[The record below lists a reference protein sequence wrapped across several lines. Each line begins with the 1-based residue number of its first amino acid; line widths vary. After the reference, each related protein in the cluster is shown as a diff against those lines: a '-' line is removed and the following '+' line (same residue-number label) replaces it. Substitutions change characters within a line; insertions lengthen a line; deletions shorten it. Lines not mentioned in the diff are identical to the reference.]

1 VWVRDRGLPFCVGV
15 GPTCAGATGG
25 REAARRFLNTE
36 GQVKAKEV
44 YLHLAAVCE
53 RAAANALLP
62 EAKAGMLASAA
73 VWRRLAMESNNRRDD
88 LAVLGDLDARSF
100 SVSPILPVS
109 GRKN

>member
-1 VWVRDRGLPFCVGV
+1 M
-15 GPTCAGATGG
+15 GATGG

-73 VWRRLAMESNNRRDD
+73 VWRRLAANFRPWTEAASNPQQDK
-88 LAVLGDLDARSF
+88 LAEQVR
-100 SVSPILPVS
+100 PIRAMQTEGRTAS
-109 GRKN
+109 GRTANSNKSCPFETYQ